1 MGKFTKKPVTIEAI
15 QWKQTNVQEIENFA
29 GDAAKFETKVS
40 DNDAGSSSSCTVLTI
55 HTLEGDMR
63 ADFGD
68 YIIKG
73 VKGEFYPCKP
83 DIFEQTY
90 MKAEDEVKGMTFGA
104 AIDALKQGKFVARK
118 GWNGKGMYLWLM
130 PATSVKAEWCKEPHL
145 KALAEQ
151 NGGAIDALGS
161 IRMLT
166 ADKKILT
173 GWLASQTDILS
184 EDWVIVNPTE

>member
-1 MGKFTKKPVTIEAI
+1 MAKFKKKPVTIEAV
-15 QWKQTNVQEIENFA
+15 QWVCTNVQEIKDFV

-40 DNDAGSSSSCTVLTI
+40 GNGSGNYATHTDLVIS
-55 HTLEGDMR
+55 TLEGDMH
-63 ADFGD
+63 ADFND

-90 MKAEDEVKGMTFGA
+90 TPATDDADGMTFGA
-104 AIDALKQGKFVARK
+104 AIEALKHGKFVARK

-173 GWLASQTDILS
+173 GWNASTTDVLS
-184 EDWVIVNPTE
+184 EDWIIVEP